1 MGIEDE
7 KEEETEIPNSEPEPG
22 RRGSGDL
29 PDSTAGD
36 QPGTSSDSRLVQ
48 RAVTC
53 AKQGDPEALHF
64 LYVRYAADVLR
75 YVGSLVHDRH
85 AAEGITQGV
94 FTKLVTDINEY
105 EHREEPF
112 SAWILRVAR
121 NAALDHMRQAD
132 DPHQE
137 S

>member
-64 LYVRYAADVLR
+64 LYVLTEVANGQLLR
-75 YVGSLVHDRH
+75 NRDLSLVGRFLADYH
-85 AAEGITQGV
+85 AE
-94 FTKLVTDINEY
+94 KSRL
-105 EHREEPF
+105 
-112 SAWILRVAR
+112 AR
-121 NAALDHMRQAD
+121 AVGAHQAD
-132 DPHQE
+132 LLAGV
-137 S
+137 